1 MSTRARHL
9 SFPCA
14 ALLLC
19 SALLSV
25 GCSRSSESSSPA
37 QVSESTLA
45 LLPEDFEGEWQGLLP
60 CVDCQGIDVQL
71 RLSRDADGAQ
81 FALEERYLGDAASV
95 DYRSEGTWS
104 EEACTLGDEAGAC
117 ITLEEP
123 GLRWFRR
130 EDGSLEAVS
139 AEGLSLDPSGAR
151 LQRR

>member
-1 MSTRARHL
+1 MPRFARHR
-9 SFPCA
+9 
-14 ALLLC
+14 LLLC
-19 SALLSV
+19 TVLLLGSVLLTV
-25 GCSRSSESSSPA
+25 GCSQSEAPTAPDVAPESS
-37 QVSESTLA
+37 LA
-45 LLPEDFEGEWQGLLP
+45 LLPERFEGEWQGLLP

-81 FALEERYLGDAASV
+81 FALEERYLSDAASA
-95 DYRSEGTWS
+95 DYRSEGLWS
-104 EEACTLGDEAGAC
+104 EVACTMGDEAGAC

-139 AEGLSLDPSGAR
+139 AEGVSLDPTGAR